1 MLHFLR
7 QQSTRW
13 FLFLGLAEL
22 FLVFL
27 GVWFAINTRFADD
40 PAGRAD
46 ALSLL
51 LPRGALIAVAV
62 GLGLSAMGLY
72 QRYLRESVTGMAVR
86 LAVGFGFGALG
97 LMVVYYVFP
106 GSYVGRGVFGLT
118 LAYGFAMVV
127 ALRLVF
133 FQLIDEE
140 TLKRRVLVL
149 GAGARAATILERL
162 RRRNDRRSFSI
173 VGFVPMRAE
182 HTEVDERW
190 LRRPECDL
198 ADYCRRHRVD
208 EIVVG
213 PDDRRGTLPM
223 SELLACRVAGI
234 EVIELANFFER
245 ESGKIKLGLV
255 HPSWLVFSSGFD
267 ATGLRLLVKR
277 TFDVFAAL
285 AMIVFAAPLMALT
298 ALAIWIESGF
308 RGPIIYRQERVG
320 EWGESFMLLKFRSM
334 RTDAEVDGRARWAQA
349 NDDRVTRVGRFIRKV
364 RLDELPQLLNVLR
377 GEMSLIGPRPERPQ
391 FVRQLEERIPYY
403 GLRHWVKPGLTG
415 WAQLRFP
422 YGASEADAEEKLK
435 FDLFYVKNHGLAF
448 DFVILVQTVEVVL
461 FGRGAR

>member
-13 FLFLGLAEL
+13 FLFLGCAEL
-22 FLVFL
+22 VLAFL
-27 GVWFAINTRFADD
+27 GVFFAIHTRFADD
-40 PAGRAD
+40 PVGLDEAM
-46 ALSLL
+46 SLL
-51 LPRGALIAVAV
+51 LPRGALFALAIV
-62 GLGLSAMGLY
+62 LGLSAMGLY
-72 QRYLRESVTGMAVR
+72 QRYLRESLVGMTVR
-86 LAVGFGFGALG
+86 MAVGFVLGAVG
-97 LMVVYYVFP
+97 LIVVYYLFP
-106 GSYVGRGVFGLT
+106 GSYVGRGVFA
-118 LAYGFAMVV
+118 LALGYGFAMTG

-149 GAGARAATILERL
+149 GAGTRAATILQRL
-162 RRRNDRRSFSI
+162 RRRTDRRSFHI
-173 VGFVPMRAE
+173 VGFVPMRGE

-190 LRRPECDL
+190 LRRPDCDL

-223 SELLACRVAGI
+223 SELLACRVAGV

-255 HPSWLVFSSGFD
+255 HPSWLVFSTGFD
-267 ATGLRLLVKR
+267 ANGLRLLVKR
-277 TFDVFAAL
+277 TFDVLASLVLLVVAL
-285 AMIVFAAPLMALT
+285 PLMALT

-334 RTDAEVDGRARWAQA
+334 RTDAERDGRAQWAQA
-349 NDDRVTRVGRFIRKV
+349 NDDRVTRVGRVIRKI
-364 RLDELPQLLNVLR
+364 RFDELPQLLNVMR